1 VSDGIHQHYDSNQPA
16 LPPATVKEIVWGS
29 GVEEKIELP
38 LYGPIEVREADLE
51 SFRRPKR
58 PGA

>member
-1 VSDGIHQHYDSNQPA
+1 MSDGIHQHCDNNQPA
-16 LPPATVKEIVWGS
+16 MPPATVKEIVWGS

-38 LYGPIEVREADLE
+38 LSGAIVLREADLD

-58 PGA
+58 SGE